1 MATMAAD
8 APTLATGPHPNA
20 SAVRVERE
28 RVTDPVTGLPV
39 LRYRFAGPPT
49 LRPGMA
55 APAGA
60 WRVLRV
66 DERDGHTTLDLEAAA
81 GAEPLD
87 LRPSGIDDGVVEA
100 ALRTLRRARTCG
112 AVHGD
117 LGPQRL
123 WRRGEH
129 VWLEG
134 YGVRWRDG
142 ADAETDAR
150 DLASGLL
157 RSAGTRLSPATRARL
172 GAILEQGDVDATA
185 EPRSDAAPLADDA
198 PPPAP
203 PADAAR
209 SEVGH
214 DDGALRLVRGPPPG
228 ARVRRGGAG
237 MRATVTVATQEWAT
251 RIARTT
257 ASLGGEAASAGRRLA
272 ARLPPLPR
280 ASGTATWADGG
291 LDPSLRRGLA
301 AALLVGSL
309 VWFGLASWTDRVG
322 ATRAVS
328 PPPSAGHVVDVSVDP
343 EGHPPVTLVVLAS
356 PPGSRFA
363 PGAVIASVPSRV
375 WLDLDGRWRFEARF
389 GEGRSPAVDLILPFE
404 RALRF
409 AFPHPAAP

>member
-8 APTLATGPHPNA
+8 APTLATDADRTAG
-20 SAVRVERE
+20 SARVERE
-28 RVTDPVTGLPV
+28 RVTDSVTGLPV

-55 APAGA
+55 APSGA

-66 DERDGHTTLDLEAAA
+66 DERDGHTTLDLETAA

-87 LRPSGIDDGVVEA
+87 LRPAGIDDGVVEA
-100 ALRTLRRARTCG
+100 ALVTLDRARTCG

-129 VWLEG
+129 VWVEG

-157 RSAGTRLSPATRARL
+157 RLAGTRLSPATRARL
-172 GAILEQGDVDATA
+172 GAILERGDVNATA
-185 EPRSDAAPLADDA
+185 ASRSDAAPSTLE
-198 PPPAP
+198 
-203 PADAAR
+203 ADAVR
-209 SEVGH
+209 SEVDL
-214 DDGALRLVRGPPPG
+214 DDKAWRLVRGPPPG

-237 MRATVTVATQEWAT
+237 MRATVTVAAREWAT
-251 RIARTT
+251 RIARTSV
-257 ASLGGEAASAGRRLA
+257 SLGGEVASATRRLA
-272 ARLPPLPR
+272 TRLLPPLPR
-280 ASGTATWADGG
+280 ASGTTARADGG
-291 LDPSLRRGLA
+291 LDPSLRRVLA
-301 AALLVGSL
+301 VALLAGSL
-309 VWFGLASWTDRVG
+309 VWFGLSSWDDRVG

-328 PPPSAGHVVDVSVDP
+328 PPPTAGHVVDVSVDP
-343 EGHPPVTLVVLAS
+343 EGQPPVSLVVLAS

-363 PGAVIASVPSRV
+363 PGAVIASVPSKV

-389 GEGRSPAVDLILPFE
+389 GERHSPAVDLILPFE
-404 RALRF
+404 RVLRL
-409 AFPHPAAP
+409 AFPQPAAP

>member
-8 APTLATGPHPNA
+8 APTLATGADPTA
-20 SAVRVERE
+20 GTARVERE
-28 RVTDPVTGLPV
+28 RVTDSVTGLPV

-55 APAGA
+55 APSGA

-66 DERDGHTTLDLEAAA
+66 DERDGHTTLDLETAA

-100 ALRTLRRARTCG
+100 ALVTLGRARTCG

-129 VWLEG
+129 VWIEG
-134 YGVRWRDG
+134 YGVRWREG
-142 ADAETDAR
+142 ADAATDAR

-157 RSAGTRLSPATRARL
+157 RLAGTRLSPATRARL
-172 GAILEQGDVDATA
+172 VAILERGDVSATA
-185 EPRSDAAPLADDA
+185 ESRADAAPPELAA
-198 PPPAP
+198 E
-203 PADAAR
+203 AAR
-209 SEVGH
+209 SEVDH
-214 DDGALRLVRGPPPG
+214 DDGERRLVRGPPPG

-237 MRATVTVATQEWAT
+237 MRAAVTVAAQEWAM

-257 ASLGGEAASAGRRLA
+257 ASLRGEAASAARRLA

-280 ASGTATWADGG
+280 AAGTATWADGG

-301 AALLVGSL
+301 VALLIGSL
-309 VWFGLASWTDRVG
+309 VWFGLASWNDRVG
-322 ATRAVS
+322 AARPVS
-328 PPPSAGHVVDVSVDP
+328 PPPTAGHVVDVSVDP
-343 EGHPPVTLVVLAS
+343 EGQPPVTLVVLAS

-363 PGAVIASVPSRV
+363 PGAVIASVPSKV

-404 RALRF
+404 RALRL
-409 AFPHPAAP
+409 AFPQPAAP

>member
-8 APTLATGPHPNA
+8 APTLATGA
-20 SAVRVERE
+20 ESTGRAERVERE
-28 RVTDPVTGLPV
+28 RVTDSVTGLPV

-60 WRVLRV
+60 WRVLRAE
-66 DERDGHTTLDLEAAA
+66 ERDGHTTLDLETAA

-87 LRPSGIDDGVVEA
+87 LRPSRIDDGVVEA
-100 ALRTLRRARTCG
+100 ALLTLGRARACG

-123 WRRGEH
+123 WRRGAH
-129 VWLEG
+129 VWIEG

-157 RSAGTRLSPATRARL
+157 RLAGTRLSPATRARL
-172 GAILEQGDVDATA
+172 EAILERGDVGATA
-185 EPRSDAAPLADDA
+185 PSGSGG
-198 PPPAP
+198 AP
-203 PADAAR
+203 PAQAAATR
-209 SEVGH
+209 SEVNH
-214 DDGALRLVRGPPPG
+214 DEGERRLVRGPPPG

-237 MRATVTVATQEWAT
+237 MRAVVVVAAQEWAT
-251 RIARTT
+251 RIARAT
-257 ASLGGEAASAGRRLA
+257 ASLGGDAASVARRLA
-272 ARLPPLPR
+272 SRLPSLPR
-280 ASGTATWADGG
+280 ASATAAPAEGG
-291 LDPSLRRGLA
+291 LDPQLRRGLA
-301 AALLVGSL
+301 VALLVGSL
-309 VWFGLASWTDRVG
+309 VWFGLASWSDRVG
-322 ATRAVS
+322 ATRAVT
-328 PPPSAGHVVDVSVDP
+328 PPTVAGHVVDVSVGP
-343 EGHPPVTLVVLAS
+343 EGQPPVALVVLAS

-363 PGAVIASVPSRV
+363 PGSVIASVPSKV

-404 RALRF
+404 RAFRL

>member
-8 APTLATGPHPNA
+8 APTLATGADP
-20 SAVRVERE
+20 AVGTARVERE
-28 RVTDPVTGLPV
+28 RVTDSVTGLPV

-55 APAGA
+55 APSGA

-66 DERDGHTTLDLEAAA
+66 DERDGHTTLDLETAA

-87 LRPSGIDDGVVEA
+87 LRPARIDDGVVEA
-100 ALRTLRRARTCG
+100 ALVTLGRARTCG

-129 VWLEG
+129 VWVEG
-134 YGVRWRDG
+134 YGVRWREG
-142 ADAETDAR
+142 ADAATDAR

-157 RSAGTRLSPATRARL
+157 RLAGTRLSPATRARL
-172 GAILEQGDVDATA
+172 RAIVERGDVSATA
-185 EPRSDAAPLADDA
+185 DSRSDTAQPT
-198 PPPAP
+198 PATE
-203 PADAAR
+203 AAR
-209 SEVGH
+209 SEVDH
-214 DDGALRLVRGPPPG
+214 DGGDRRLVRGPPPG

-237 MRATVTVATQEWAT
+237 MRAAVTVGAQEWAT

-257 ASLGGEAASAGRRLA
+257 ASLSREAAAAARRLA
-272 ARLPPLPR
+272 ARVPPLPR
-280 ASGTATWADGG
+280 ASDTATWADGG

-301 AALLVGSL
+301 VALLVGSL
-309 VWFGLASWTDRVG
+309 VWFGLASWNGRVG
-322 ATRAVS
+322 ATPAVS
-328 PPPSAGHVVDVSVDP
+328 PPATAGHVVDVSVDP
-343 EGHPPVTLVVLAS
+343 EGQPPVTLVVLAS

-363 PGAVIASVPSRV
+363 PGAVIASVPSKV

-404 RALRF
+404 RALRL
-409 AFPHPAAP
+409 AFPQPAAP

>member
-8 APTLATGPHPNA
+8 APTLATGAHPNA

-28 RVTDPVTGLPV
+28 RVTDPVTGLPI

-100 ALRTLRRARTCG
+100 ALLTLRRARTCG

-129 VWLEG
+129 VWIEG

-157 RSAGTRLSPATRARL
+157 RSAGTRLSPVTRARL

-185 EPRSDAAPLADDA
+185 EPRSDAAPRADDA

-209 SEVGH
+209 SEIDRV
-214 DDGALRLVRGPPPG
+214 DDAWRLVRGPPPG

-237 MRATVTVATQEWAT
+237 MRAIVTVAAQEWAT
-251 RIARTT
+251 RIARAAT
-257 ASLGGEAASAGRRLA
+257 SLARDAASVARRSA
-272 ARLPPLPR
+272 SRLPPLPR
-280 ASGTATWADGG
+280 ASGTTAGSEGG
-291 LDPSLRRGLA
+291 LDPRLRRGLA
-301 AALLVGSL
+301 VALLVGSL
-309 VWFGLASWTDRVG
+309 VWFGLVSWSDRVG
-322 ATRAVS
+322 ATPAVS
-328 PPPSAGHVVDVSVDP
+328 PPPVAGHVVDVSVDP
-343 EGHPPVTLVVLAS
+343 DGQPPVSLVVLAS

-363 PGAVIASVPSRV
+363 PGAVIASVPSKV

-389 GEGRSPAVDLILPFE
+389 GEGRSPAVDLILPFD
-404 RALRF
+404 RALRL
-409 AFPHPAAP
+409 AFPQPAAP

>member
-8 APTLATGPHPNA
+8 APTLATGTDPTA
-20 SAVRVERE
+20 SAARVERE
-28 RVTDPVTGLPV
+28 RVTDSVTGLPV

-55 APAGA
+55 APSGA

-66 DERDGHTTLDLEAAA
+66 DERDGHTTLDLETAA

-87 LRPSGIDDGVVEA
+87 LRPARIDDGVVEA
-100 ALRTLRRARTCG
+100 ALVTLGRARTCG

-129 VWLEG
+129 VWIEG
-134 YGVRWRDG
+134 YGVRWRDD

-157 RSAGTRLSPATRARL
+157 RLTGTRLSPATRARL
-172 GAILEQGDVDATA
+172 GAIVERGDVSATA
-185 EPRSDAAPLADDA
+185 EFPSDAAP
-198 PPPAP
+198 PTPATE
-203 PADAAR
+203 AAR
-209 SEVGH
+209 SEVDH
-214 DDGALRLVRGPPPG
+214 DGGDRRLVRGPPPG

-237 MRATVTVATQEWAT
+237 MRAAVTVGAQEWAT
-251 RIARTT
+251 WIARTT
-257 ASLGGEAASAGRRLA
+257 ASLSREAASAARRLA
-272 ARLPPLPR
+272 ARVPPLPR
-280 ASGTATWADGG
+280 ASDTATWADGG

-301 AALLVGSL
+301 VALLVGSL
-309 VWFGLASWTDRVG
+309 VWFGLASWSDRVG
-322 ATRAVS
+322 ATPAVS
-328 PPPSAGHVVDVSVDP
+328 PPPTAGHVVDVSVDP
-343 EGHPPVTLVVLAS
+343 EGQPPVTLVVLAS

-363 PGAVIASVPSRV
+363 PGAVIASVPSKV

-404 RALRF
+404 RALRL
-409 AFPHPAAP
+409 AFPQPAAP

>member
-8 APTLATGPHPNA
+8 EPTLATGADPTA
-20 SAVRVERE
+20 SVARVERE
-28 RVTDPVTGLPV
+28 RVTDSVTGLPV

-49 LRPGMA
+49 LRPGMV
-55 APAGA
+55 APSGA

-66 DERDGHTTLDLEAAA
+66 DERDGHTTLDLETAA

-100 ALRTLRRARTCG
+100 ALVTLGRARTCG

-129 VWLEG
+129 VWVEG

-157 RSAGTRLSPATRARL
+157 RLAGTRLSPATRARL
-172 GAILEQGDVDATA
+172 EAILERGDLSATA
-185 EPRSDAAPLADDA
+185 ESRSDAAPPALAA
-198 PPPAP
+198 E
-203 PADAAR
+203 AAR
-209 SEVGH
+209 SEVDH
-214 DDGALRLVRGPPPG
+214 DDKAWRLVRGPPPG

-237 MRATVTVATQEWAT
+237 MRATVTVAAQEWAT
-251 RIARTT
+251 WIARTS
-257 ASLGGEAASAGRRLA
+257 ARLGGEAASAARRLA
-272 ARLPPLPR
+272 ARLPPLSR
-280 ASGTATWADGG
+280 ASGTSAWADGG

-301 AALLVGSL
+301 VALLVGSL
-309 VWFGLASWTDRVG
+309 VWFGLVSWNDRVG
-322 ATRAVS
+322 ATRVVL
-328 PPPSAGHVVDVSVDP
+328 PPPTAGHVVDVSVDP
-343 EGHPPVTLVVLAS
+343 EGQPPVTLVVLAS
-356 PPGSRFA
+356 PAGSRFA
-363 PGAVIASVPSRV
+363 PGAVIASVPSKV

-404 RALRF
+404 RALRL
-409 AFPHPAAP
+409 AFPQPAAP